1 MSRPKKKSMDEVNA
15 ERKAAILERVDDCVQ
30 KLLYSDREDDK
41 EISSALLFEML
52 DDKSVINTL
61 DIIKRFAAALRKEVE

>member
-1 MSRPKKKSMDEVNA
+1 MPRPKKKSMDEVNA